1 LPERYAPSMA
11 VPAMPPPGFDNLS
24 PEEKLDYIH
33 ALWARF
39 TADPEEVPIPEWHH
53 EVIAE
58 RLAAAERGEGSAR
71 PWEAVRQDL
80 LAKLRDVRR

>member
-1 LPERYAPSMA
+1 MLWPMA
-11 VPAMPPPGFDNLS
+11 VPVMPPPGFDNLS
-24 PEEKLDYIH
+24 PDEKLDYIH

-53 EVIAE
+53 EVIGE